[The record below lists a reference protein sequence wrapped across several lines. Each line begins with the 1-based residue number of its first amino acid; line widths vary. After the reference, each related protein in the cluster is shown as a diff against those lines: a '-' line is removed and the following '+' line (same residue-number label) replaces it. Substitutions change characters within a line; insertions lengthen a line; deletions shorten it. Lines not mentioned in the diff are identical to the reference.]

1 MTEIIELNF
10 DASIMMKEDLAL
22 FGTQREAILAKF
34 ETVMGEK
41 SNTNE

>member
-1 MTEIIELNF
+1 
-10 DASIMMKEDLAL
+10 MMKEDLAL
-22 FGTQREAILAKF
+22 FGTQRTDILAKF